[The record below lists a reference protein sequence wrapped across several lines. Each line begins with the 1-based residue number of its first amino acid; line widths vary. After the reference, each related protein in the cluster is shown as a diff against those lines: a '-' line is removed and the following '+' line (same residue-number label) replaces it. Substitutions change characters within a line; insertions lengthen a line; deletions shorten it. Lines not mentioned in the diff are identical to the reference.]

1 MIYIFL
7 PEEERDLPKRPPQF
21 SPDIVGEAHL
31 FSFIVRI
38 WTEELASQEHLPVWR
53 GHLTAI
59 PEGERRYFKNINEI
73 PALIIAHLKS
83 QP

>member
-1 MIYIFL
+1 M
-7 PEEERDLPKRPPQF
+7 PKRPPEF

-38 WTEELASQEHLPVWR
+38 WTEELASPERLPTWQ
-53 GHLTAI
+53 GHLIAI
-59 PEGERRYFKNINEI
+59 PEGERHYFKNINEI
-73 PALIIAHLKS
+73 PDLIIAHLKS